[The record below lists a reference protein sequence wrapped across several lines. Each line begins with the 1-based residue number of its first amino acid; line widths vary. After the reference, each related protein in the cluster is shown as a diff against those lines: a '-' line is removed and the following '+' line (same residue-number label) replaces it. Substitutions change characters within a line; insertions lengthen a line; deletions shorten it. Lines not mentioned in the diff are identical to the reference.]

1 MICNLFLKYLY
12 IVKQEVDDKK
22 VICQLRTYLLGLTK
36 FQRAKITRNV
46 WHTIK
51 RTDDK
56 ITSIEK

>member
-1 MICNLFLKYLY
+1 MSAKDIFTWSN
-12 IVKQEVDDKK
+12 
-22 VICQLRTYLLGLTK
+22 TK